1 MIFNQKAQAFTEA
14 LFILPIMVVLI
25 FFIIW
30 TARVLLTWQQ
40 LITATRYG
48 TDMIVNTNLSSNDI
62 KTDIENYLTHKNIEG
77 RRLDINKIKEI
88 NVDIKQYGPIDIS
101 FKNLPNLFNNSV
113 NIVKGIVLPTSQ
125 MSSVSITYI
134 YELPKFLN
142 IVGLKEFE
150 IKTKL
155 SVLAGSGC
163 KNDIHKRKK

>member
-1 MIFNQKAQAFTEA
+1 MIFNNRAQAFTEA

-48 TDMIVNTNLSSNDI
+48 TDMIANTNLSSNDI

-88 NVDIKQYGPIDIS
+88 KVDIKQYTSIDIS
-101 FKNLPNLFNNSV
+101 FKNLPNLFKNSI
-113 NIVKGIVLPTSQ
+113 NIAKGIVLPTSEL
-125 MSSVSITYI
+125 SSVSIVYTYD
-134 YELPKFLN
+134 LPIFLN
-142 IVGLKEFE
+142 IIGLKEFE

-155 SVLAGSGC
+155 FVLAGSGC
-163 KNDIHKRKK
+163 KNNIHKRNN